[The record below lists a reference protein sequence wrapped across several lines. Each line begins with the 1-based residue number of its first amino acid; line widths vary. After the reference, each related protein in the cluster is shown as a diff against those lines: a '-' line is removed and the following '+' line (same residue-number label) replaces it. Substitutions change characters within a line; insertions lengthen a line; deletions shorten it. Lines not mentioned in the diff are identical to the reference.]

1 MDVVALQLLRHLQ
14 QIDQRNNYHIFV
26 KAGPDRGGISNT
38 ANLRIHEVPGLTY
51 ADWEQFFLPGALR
64 KIRPD
69 LLHCTANTA
78 PISCSVPIVLTLHD
92 IIFMR
97 PDFNGS
103 AYQNA
108 GNLYRKWI
116 LPYAIKQARTIITVS
131 HAEKRK
137 IIEDLKVDPAKVEV
151 IHHAADKTY
160 HNNYRQNDLI
170 TFRSKYQLPAQ
181 FILHLGNTAPK
192 KNTARV
198 IQAYIEYC
206 CMSADPMPIVIADY
220 PRHLANKIIAEA
232 NHPEFLKLVHTPGY
246 IPVSE
251 MPQLYNCASL
261 FLYPSLQESFGL
273 PLLEAMACGVPVI
286 SSGIP
291 ALQEVAD
298 DAALFTDPL
307 SVQHL
312 ANAILGMF
320 EHTALMD
327 AYKKKGLARASQFSW
342 KRSAEQLLEI
352 YER

>member
-1 MDVVALQLLRHLQ
+1 MDVVALQLLRQLR
-14 QIDQRNNYHIFV
+14 QIDQRNNYHLFL
-26 KAGPDRGGISNT
+26 KAGPDTSGISNS

-51 ADWEQFFLPGALR
+51 ADWEQIFLPAALR
-64 KIRPD
+64 KIKPD

-78 PISCSVPIVLTLHD
+78 PVKCSVPMVLTLHD
-92 IIFMR
+92 IIFMNA
-97 PDFNGS
+97 DFKGS
-103 AYQNA
+103 AYQNT

-116 LPYAIKQARTIITVS
+116 LPYAIRQARTIITVS
-131 HAEKRK
+131 HAEKKK
-137 IIEDLKVDPAKVEV
+137 IVEELSVDPARIEV
-151 IHHAADKTY
+151 IHHAASETFHDKY
-160 HNNYRQNDLI
+160 QQDDLI
-170 TFRSKYQLPAQ
+170 KFRSKYQLPGQ

-206 CMSADPMPIVIADY
+206 SMSADPMPIVIADY
-220 PRHLANKIIAEA
+220 PRPLANKIIAEE
-232 NHPEFLKLVHTPGY
+232 NRPELLKLVHTPGY

-251 MPQLYNCASL
+251 MPLLYNSASL

-273 PLLEAMACGVPVI
+273 PLLEVMACGVPVI
-286 SSGIP
+286 ASAIP
-291 ALQEVAD
+291 ALQEVGN

-312 ANAILGMF
+312 ANTILGMF

-342 KRSAEQLLEI
+342 KRSAEQLLKI